1 MAERL
6 TWDEIVKK
14 YPSRWIGL
22 TDVEREAP
30 NDPNVISAV
39 VKYTD
44 KSMNEL
50 LRMQFRDDNL
60 YSVYTT
66 PDDEPFVGMNL
77 VARYANS

>member
-22 TDVEREAP
+22 TDVEWEAP
-30 NDPNVISAV
+30 NNPNVLSAV

-44 KSMNEL
+44 KDMGEL
-50 LRMQFRDDNL
+50 IDMQFHDDNL

-66 PDDEPFVGMNL
+66 PDDEPFVGVNWA
-77 VARYANS
+77 V